1 MCYDQSSSFRGVVWQ
16 SAKARLAVREL
27 RWWGYL
33 NLFGCRMEEARA
45 EELEERRVEGCQRA
59 QSEGL
64 WPECGKEGEALL
76 QSRERHP
83 AGIC

>member
-1 MCYDQSSSFRGVVWQ
+1 
-16 SAKARLAVREL
+16 
-27 RWWGYL
+27 
-33 NLFGCRMEEARA
+33 MEEARA

-76 QSRERHP
+76 QSREQHP